1 MVGSLVENLDAD
13 AEDVTEAFV
22 SFVVATLR
30 RHARSRRSRR
40 RFGRRADTAVTGA
53 PGAVWGR
60 RYRCSEA
67 VAHDVA
73 LSWHNGASKL
83 CRMRKHGS
91 MQLSK
96 S

>member
-40 RFGRRADTAVTGA
+40 RFGRRADTAVAAVAAATAA
-53 PGAVWGR
+53 PGPRELFGGAATGVAR
-60 RYRCSEA
+60 RSPTTLRSLGTTEPPSC
-67 VAHDVA
+67 VA
-73 LSWHNGASKL
+73 
-83 CRMRKHGS
+83 
-91 MQLSK
+91 
-96 S
+96 